1 MQAQCEVCTEGAA
14 KYKCPQCVLKY
25 CSVQCY
31 KQHKE
36 TCVTKDASRKD
47 SGSETLEKERIQEQK
62 EEGELSDV
70 ELETTEDKVERHLL
84 EKLEES
90 GELKTLLQNPHLRVM
105 MSALVGADNPGKLME
120 DAMKEPIFTEFA
132 DECLKV
138 VEPEQT

>member
-1 MQAQCEVCTEGAA
+1 MQARCEVCTEGAA

-120 DAMKEPIFTEFA
+120 EAMKEPIFTEFA